1 MTGLE
6 PATSRSQSEC
16 STKLSYIPLLT
27 TLYMLSS
34 EREGNRT
41 PDGSYV
47 TVLQTAPTR
56 IADSR
61 HSLIWDI
68 SDSNRGLIG

>member
-1 MTGLE
+1 MPKNRQVQKVGIE
-6 PATSRSQSEC
+6 PTSSPPQTVP
-16 STKLSYIPLLT
+16 STADLLLDNKT

-34 EREGNRT
+34 GREGNRT

-47 TVLQTAPTR
+47 TLLQSAPTR

-61 HSLIWDI
+61 HSP
-68 SDSNRGLIG
+68 